1 MIIADATTCLEV
13 SGRGGGAAG
22 ASRQGTCHERL
33 VLISS
38 HAAPCLCS
46 FCSVQAVM
54 IIADATTCLE
64 VSGKGELLEPAD
76 GVHAIGS
83 GSRFAVAAARAL
95 MGTALPPLEIAQ
107 RAMAISAARCVYSNL
122 FLWVWGGWRVLLSE

>member
-1 MIIADATTCLEV
+1 
-13 SGRGGGAAG
+13 
-22 ASRQGTCHERL
+22 
-33 VLISS
+33 
-38 HAAPCLCS
+38 
-46 FCSVQAVM
+46 M

-107 RAMAISAARCVYSNL
+107 RAMAISAARCVYTNRCVCVCV
-122 FLWVWGGWRVLLSE
+122 WWGGGGGCC